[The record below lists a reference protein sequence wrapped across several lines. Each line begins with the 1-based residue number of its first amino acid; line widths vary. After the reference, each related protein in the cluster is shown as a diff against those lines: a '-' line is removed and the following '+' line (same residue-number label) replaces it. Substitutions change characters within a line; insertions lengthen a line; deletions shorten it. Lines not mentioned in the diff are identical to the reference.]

1 MEKGF
6 SSEFHPFARGTN
18 RESSWEDL
26 NFDPDSSGGPAATLP
41 DYVTINN
48 VIHREFTSL
57 NNQMCGSNKEVPHHA
72 QLSVTFYPHAH
83 IFLKAAESAGTTGV
97 SFTFYWE
104 LRQTTGTTSGSVVL
118 TATSAELT
126 ANAHKVNIY
135 DTTGFAGP
143 AEKGAALAMKIE
155 RTAGDAG
162 DVIVTTYGVHYPVDS
177 DGSRQINA
185 K

>member
-6 SSEFHPFARGTN
+6 ISEFHNYPRGTN
-18 RESSWEDL
+18 SESYWEDL
-26 NFDPDSSGGPAATLP
+26 NYDPDSSGGPAVTLP

-57 NNQMCGSNKEVPHHA
+57 NNQLCGSNKEIPHNA
-72 QLSVTFYPHAH
+72 KLTATLYPHLH
-83 IFLKAAESAGTTGV
+83 VFLKAAESAGTTGAA
-97 SFTFYWE
+97 FTVYWE

-118 TATSAELT
+118 TATSANLSG
-126 ANAHKVNIY
+126 NAHKVNVY
-135 DTTGFAGP
+135 DNTGFTGP
-143 AEKGAALAMKIE
+143 TELGANLALKIA

-162 DVIVTTYGVHYPVDS
+162 DVIVMTYGVHYLVDS
-177 DGSRQINA
+177 AGSRQIGT